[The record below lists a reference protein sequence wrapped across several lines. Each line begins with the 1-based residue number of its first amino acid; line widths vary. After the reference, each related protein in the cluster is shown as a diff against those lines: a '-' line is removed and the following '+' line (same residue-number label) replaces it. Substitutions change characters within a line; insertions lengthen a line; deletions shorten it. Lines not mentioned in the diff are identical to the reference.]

1 MSRRRVMTA
10 TLDFGIPGLD
20 LAPGDH
26 VCALYMGDA
35 ERDEILFPY
44 LRAGVRAGDK
54 VICIVDQDDT
64 ASVRRG
70 ISDAGDIDACIQS
83 GQVQLHTSSD
93 TYKACGGDRFCTG
106 DMIDFWDSSLSPAMS
121 GGGFRFARIVGEM
134 SWALSSLPELDEL
147 SLYESE
153 YNRFA
158 NRYGH
163 WALCLYDLERFGG
176 GIIVDVLKTHPKILL
191 GGMVLDN
198 PHYLS
203 PDEFLAQ
210 RS

>member
-1 MSRRRVMTA
+1 MTA

-20 LAPGDH
+20 IAPGDH
-26 VCALYMGDA
+26 VCALYMGAA

-44 LRAGVRAGDK
+44 LTAGLRSGDK
-54 VICIVDQDDT
+54 VICIVDQEDT
-64 ASVRRG
+64 RAVRAG
-70 ISDAGDIDACIQS
+70 ISDGGDIDACIQS
-83 GQVQLHTSSD
+83 GQLQLHTSAD
-93 TYKACGGDRFCTG
+93 TYKTCGGGSFCTD
-106 DMIDFWDSSLSPAMS
+106 DMIDFWDDSLGPAMS
-121 GGGFRFARIVGEM
+121 GGFRFARVVGEM
-134 SWALSSLPELDEL
+134 SWALSSLPQLDEL

-153 YNRFA
+153 YNRLST
-158 NRYGH
+158 RYGQ
-163 WALCLYDLERFGG
+163 WGLCLYDLERFGG

-203 PDEFLAQ
+203 PDEFRAQ

>member
-1 MSRRRVMTA
+1 M
-10 TLDFGIPGLD
+10 
-20 LAPGDH
+20 APGDH
-26 VCALYMGDA
+26 ICALYMGDA

-44 LRAGVRAGDK
+44 LKAGMRAGDK
-54 VICIVDQDDT
+54 VVCIVDQEDT
-64 ASVRRG
+64 ARVRQG
-70 ISDAGDIDACIQS
+70 ISDGGDVDASIES
-83 GQVQLHTSSD
+83 GQVQLHTAKE
-93 TYKACGGDRFCTG
+93 TYAKCGGGRFCTD
-106 DMIDFWDSSLSPAMS
+106 DMINFWDASLAPAMS

-134 SWALSSLPELDEL
+134 SWALRELPELDEL
-147 SLYESE
+147 SYYESE

-158 NRYGH
+158 PRYGQ
-163 WALCLYDLERFGG
+163 WGLCLYDLERFGG
-176 GIIVDVLKTHPKILL
+176 GILVDVLKTHPRILL